1 MLRKIIAASALL
13 ALAGC
18 ATGPAIE
25 KPAQVAAASVEVQII
40 GINDFHGNLET
51 PKGPQKIRLANG
63 EDLTA
68 TVGGAAAL
76 EATVKRLRDGRAN
89 TITVSAG
96 DLIGASPLVSAY
108 FLDEPTIAAMN
119 AIGLNLNAVGNHE
132 FDKGSA
138 ELLRMQQGGCEKH
151 TTRVPCRVEP
161 FGGASFNFLA
171 ANVLQANGSSI
182 FPGSTVRQF
191 GPVKIGFI
199 GMTLKE
205 TQTLVTPAGVAGLTF
220 ADEAASANRL
230 VPSLK
235 AQGADTIVLLI
246 HQGGKPDV
254 NYRESGC
261 DGLTGPILDI
271 MDKLD
276 PAVSVVVSGHT
287 HYAYACEMERGG
299 ANRLL
304 TSAGRYGYLVTDIRL
319 TFDPTTRNLIRKSA
333 INVPVLAADRPS
345 TDGVASLVA
354 RYAAAAAP
362 AAARVVGNLR
372 GDAPYSETDE
382 ESPASNLIADAQFAA
397 TRAKERGDSDV
408 AFANAAGVRTS
419 ITPAA
424 DGSVTYKQIFS
435 AQPFG
440 NNLVVKTLTGAQLKA
455 VLEQQFVVKNGKVEV
470 GALLAPSASFRFSY
484 DLSRPERQRIVSM
497 ALDGKPI
504 RPDGRYRVT
513 VNNFLA
519 SGGDGFTALS
529 NGTDTFDA
537 GLDLDAMEAWLATN
551 PEAPKVGRT
560 RNVTA
565 R

>member
-1 MLRKIIAASALL
+1 MLRRIAVAAALL
-13 ALAGC
+13 ALTGC
-18 ATGPAIE
+18 VTRPT
-25 KPAQVAAASVEVQII
+25 PPTPSAAPIEVQII

-51 PKGPQKIRLANG
+51 PRGPQKIRLANG
-63 EDLTA
+63 QDLNA
-68 TVGGAAAL
+68 NLGGAAAL
-76 EATVKRLRDGRAN
+76 EATVKRLREGHAN

-119 AIGLNLNAVGNHE
+119 TIGLNLNAVGNHE

-138 ELLRMQQGGCEKH
+138 ELLRMQKGGCEKH
-151 TTRVPCRVEP
+151 TTRLPCRVEP

-171 ANVLQANGSSI
+171 ANVLQTNGSTI

-199 GMTLKE
+199 GMTLKD
-205 TQTLVTPAGVAGLTF
+205 TQTLVTPAGVAGLSF
-220 ADEAASANRL
+220 GDEAATANAL
-230 VPSLK
+230 VPGLK
-235 AQGADTIVLLI
+235 AQGADAIVLLI

-276 PAVSVVVSGHT
+276 RAVSVVVSGHT

-299 ANRLL
+299 ASRLL

-319 TFDPTTRNLIRKSA
+319 IFDPATRSLVRKSA
-333 INVPVLAADRPS
+333 VNVPVLTSDRPT

-354 RYAAAAAP
+354 RYTEAAAP
-362 AAARVVGNLR
+362 AAARVIGKMR
-372 GDAPYSETDE
+372 GAATYSDTYDE
-382 ESPASNLIADAQFAA
+382 SSASNLIADAQLFATKA
-397 TRAKERGDSDV
+397 RDHG
-408 AFANAAGVRTS
+408 NADLSFINASGVRTS
-419 ITPAA
+419 IVPTD
-424 DGSVTYKQIFS
+424 DGSVTYGQVFS

-440 NNLVVKTLTGAQLKA
+440 NNLVVKTLTGAQLKTL
-455 VLEQQFVVKNGKVEV
+455 LEQQFVVEKGEARVNS
-470 GALLAPSASFRFSY
+470 LMAPSANFRFSY
-484 DLSRPERQRIVSM
+484 DLSRPDGQRIVFM
-497 ALDGKPI
+497 GLNGKPV

-519 SGGDGFTALS
+519 SGGDGFSVLTE
-529 NGTDTFDA
+529 GTDTFDA
-537 GLDLDAMEAWLATN
+537 GLDLDPLEAWLATN
-551 PEAPKVGRT
+551 PEAPKIGRT
-560 RNVTA
+560 RNVTP

>member
-1 MLRKIIAASALL
+1 
-13 ALAGC
+13 
-18 ATGPAIE
+18 
-25 KPAQVAAASVEVQII
+25 
-40 GINDFHGNLET
+40 
-51 PKGPQKIRLANG
+51 
-63 EDLTA
+63 
-68 TVGGAAAL
+68 
-76 EATVKRLRDGRAN
+76 VKRLREGRAN

-138 ELLRMQQGGCEKH
+138 ELLRMQKGGCKKH

-161 FGGASFNFLA
+161 FGGARFNFLA
-171 ANVLQANGSSI
+171 ANVLQTDGSTT
-182 FPGSTVRQF
+182 FPGSAVRQF

-205 TQTLVTPAGVAGLTF
+205 TQTLVTPAGVAGLNFT
-220 ADEAASANRL
+220 DEAATANAL
-230 VPSLK
+230 VPSLR
-235 AQGADTIVLLI
+235 AQGADAIVLLI

-254 NYRESGC
+254 NYRQSGC
-261 DGLTGPILDI
+261 DGLTGPILGI

-276 PAVSVVVSGHT
+276 PAISVVVSGHT

-319 TFDPTTRNLIRKSA
+319 TFDPSTRALMRKSA
-333 INVPVLAADRPS
+333 MNVPVGPEQGADE
-345 TDGVASLVA
+345 GVASLVA

-362 AAARVVGNLR
+362 AAARVVGKLR
-372 GDAPYSETDE
+372 GEAPYSDTDG

-397 TRAKERGDSDV
+397 TSAKDRGESNL
-408 AFANAAGVRTS
+408 AFTNTSGVRTS
-419 ITPAA
+419 IIPTA
-424 DGSVTYKQIFS
+424 DGSVTYNQVFS

-440 NNLVVKTLTGAQLKA
+440 NNLVVKTLTGVQLKA
-455 VLEQQFVVKNGKVEV
+455 LLEQQFVTKNGKVEV
-470 GALLAPSASFRFSY
+470 RSLLAPSANFRFSY
-484 DLSRPERQRIVSM
+484 DLLRPEGQRIVSM
-497 ALDGKPI
+497 ALNGKPV

-519 SGGDGFTALS
+519 SGGDGFALLTE
-529 NGTDTFDA
+529 GTDTFDA
-537 GLDLDAMEAWLATN
+537 GLDLDALEAWLATN

-560 RNVTA
+560 RDVTP

>member
-235 AQGADTIVLLI
+235 AQGADVIVLLI

-319 TFDPTTRNLIRKSA
+319 TFDPATRNLIRKSA
-333 INVPVLAADRPS
+333 INVPVLASDRPS
-345 TDGVASLVA
+345 SEGVASLVA

-362 AAARVVGNLR
+362 AAARVVGKLR